1 MADFRYQWQQYLVF
15 LHERDNIVIF
25 NIVLVDFARQAAP
38 STFAIFTFMVPILVT
53 CIQIKFSYAG
63 TSSIS
68 SPFETHHTIF
78 MVAMLSLLAYCCFA
92 IAATQNYFPTH
103 APKLRLA
110 IKFTASLSVAS
121 LVSLL
126 LPKPWDHVPY
136 MIYVLYFIGHCLGL
150 VRNICLAY
158 FQEHVA
164 NRFVRS
170 LRARQQQSRRTLSLL
185 PVTLSGRNISN
196 QPIANHGS
204 ITQVRTLH

>member
-68 SPFETHHTIF
+68 SPFETHHTKF

-92 IAATQNYFPTH
+92 IAATQNYFAWRSSSPLRSQWLHWFLYCFRSRGTTCPT
-103 APKLRLA
+103 
-110 IKFTASLSVAS
+110 
-121 LVSLL
+121 
-126 LPKPWDHVPY
+126 
-136 MIYVLYFIGHCLGL
+136 
-150 VRNICLAY
+150 
-158 FQEHVA
+158 
-164 NRFVRS
+164 
-170 LRARQQQSRRTLSLL
+170 
-185 PVTLSGRNISN
+185 
-196 QPIANHGS
+196 
-204 ITQVRTLH
+204 